1 MSKFK
6 KCLKCAVQN
15 TKAKKTVSAHNLF
28 SEKSHKLTAVWL
40 HKLVALV
47 AKRALKPI
55 DQPAALE
62 KISFFFWGVCSNG
75 VEPLFSKCI
84 QEAT

>member
-47 AKRALKPI
+47 AKRTFRFRNNAAINRATLGASG
-55 DQPAALE
+55 DQRE
-62 KISFFFWGVCSNG
+62 RI
-75 VEPLFSKCI
+75 
-84 QEAT
+84 